1 MKISTKEQLLNL
13 FGEPLPAVAE
23 KKSKELIPEAVE
35 FIKRSPFL
43 LLSTASSKGSIT
55 ISPKG
60 DEPGFADVRDERT
73 IFIPDRSGNKLIDGH
88 RNIIENPN
96 VGLLFFVPNTQET
109 LRVNG
114 KAELIADPVLFEEFK
129 TRGKSATL
137 ITQVKVEE
145 SFFHCGKAVIR
156 SNLWN
161 HDSWPEKNRVS
172 FGELFAKK
180 NGKKGLMAKL
190 QTKLIDKAIERD
202 YKKNL

>member
-1 MKISTKEQLLNL
+1 MKISTKEQLLKL
-13 FGEPLPAVAE
+13 FGEPLPAITE
-23 KKSKELIPEAVE
+23 KKSKELIPEAIE

-60 DEPGFADVRDERT
+60 DEPGFADARDERT
-73 IFIPDRSGNKLIDGH
+73 IFIPDRSGNKLVDGH
-88 RNIIENPN
+88 QNIIENPN
-96 VGLLFFVPNTQET
+96 VGLIFFVPNTLET
-109 LRVNG
+109 FRVNG
-114 KAELIADPVLFEEFK
+114 KAELIADPILLEEFK
-129 TRGKSATL
+129 ARGKPAIL
-137 ITQVKVEE
+137 ITQVKIEE

-161 HDSWPEKNRVS
+161 QDSWPEKRRVS

>member
-1 MKISTKEQLLNL
+1 M
-13 FGEPLPAVAE
+13 
-23 KKSKELIPEAVE
+23 
-35 FIKRSPFL
+35 
-43 LLSTASSKGSIT
+43 STASSKGSIT

-73 IFIPDRSGNKLIDGH
+73 IFIPDRSGNKLVDGH
-88 RNIIENPN
+88 QNIIENPN
-96 VGLLFFVPNTQET
+96 VGLIFFVPNTLET
-109 LRVNG
+109 FRVNG
-114 KAELIADPVLFEEFK
+114 KAELIADPILLEEFK
-129 TRGKSATL
+129 ARGKPAIL
-137 ITQVKVEE
+137 ITQVKIEE

-161 HDSWPEKNRVS
+161 QDSWPEKRRVS

-190 QTKLIDKAIERD
+190 QTKLIDKTIERD

>member
-60 DEPGFADVRDERT
+60 DEPGFADVQDERT
-73 IFIPDRSGNKLIDGH
+73 IFIPDRPGNKLIDGH

-114 KAELIADPVLFEEFK
+114 KAELIADPILFEEFK
-129 TRGKSATL
+129 TRGS
-137 ITQVKVEE
+137 
-145 SFFHCGKAVIR
+145 
-156 SNLWN
+156 
-161 HDSWPEKNRVS
+161 
-172 FGELFAKK
+172 
-180 NGKKGLMAKL
+180 
-190 QTKLIDKAIERD
+190 
-202 YKKNL
+202 